1 MPVKRY
7 HSEKW
12 LRLQY
17 TIKKRSINDIAVE
30 CDVAEMTIRR
40 YLEKFNLIR
49 KNV

>member
-1 MPVKRY
+1 MSVKRY

-17 TIKKRSINDIAVE
+17 TINKKSIKDIAIE

-49 KNV
+49 KSV